1 MKQRTSWV
9 WTMSALAVLASPM
22 TLDKVVGH
30 FSSEAVYRSIASDD
44 AKTSE
49 TQPQAE
55 QPEVVKTDAEKIVI
69 IKTDIAAE
77 KLVAEDLK
85 TKLAAAHAELVAGHE
100 ADSSKIQKISEIEK
114 LINDH
119 FAKITGFEE
128 RLKALEGSS
137 TLTGADI
144 SAGKLALADAKKITD
159 ELKAALQ
166 ESNKKIAA
174 NAESIRLKAEA
185 ERKREE
191 ELAAS
196 TEKLKKREEE
206 LAAEKLVSEK
216 LKKEHDIFVCQAE
229 QRDSDFL
236 KKIDELNKQ
245 QQQFT
250 QVMLGMNQML
260 MGLFGQMQNQQRQQ
274 PSVYGYGAPNYFG
287 LQQQQPLYGL
297 GQLQLPS
304 QSLMMANPWAQQ
316 PQTVNNYY
324 GPQQPQMGMMGM
336 QGQQQG
342 NPMGMSGQMPQS
354 FLPYQQSNFG
364 FSPLVDDS
372 SRGAFGNFQTMAPQV
387 GQPQPMPGLQG

>member
-1 MKQRTSWV
+1 MKQRTSWA

-30 FSSEAVYRSIASDD
+30 FSSEAVYRSIAAEGDP
-44 AKTSE
+44 E
-49 TQPQAE
+49 TAPLAGQPLA

-119 FAKITGFEE
+119 FTKITGFEE
-128 RLKALEGSS
+128 GLKALDGSTS
-137 TLTGADI
+137 LTGADL
-144 SAGKLALADAKKITD
+144 SAGKLALADVKKITD
-159 ELKAALQ
+159 ELKAALE

-174 NAESIRLKAEA
+174 NAESIRLKAEE

-196 TEKLKKREEE
+196 TENLRKREEE
-206 LAAEKLVSEK
+206 LAAEKLLSEK

-229 QRDSDFL
+229 QRDNDFL

-260 MGLFGQMQNQQRQQ
+260 IGMFGQMQNQQRQQ
-274 PSVYGYGAPNYFG
+274 PSVYGYGGSNYFG

-304 QSLMMANPWAQQ
+304 QSLMMANPWSQQQQ

-324 GPQQPQMGMMGM
+324 GPPQPQMGMGM
-336 QGQQQG
+336 M
-342 NPMGMSGQMPQS
+342 NPLGMSGQPQQS

-364 FSPLVDDS
+364 FAPLVDDS
-372 SRGAFGNFQTMAPQV
+372 TRGVFGNFQTMAP
-387 GQPQPMPGLQG
+387 PQQMPMPGFQG